1 MKPCNELEI
10 VGIKSMGRS
19 KDYYAGYDAAVKND
33 ITVFNKIKVEIKQL
47 AENPNFGD
55 LSLGV
60 SCGAMKAI
68 EIIDKYKVESE
79 DFNYEN

>member
-10 VGIKSMGRS
+10 IGIKSMGRS
-19 KDYYAGYDAAVKND
+19 KDYCAGYDAAEKNYIRILD
-33 ITVFNKIKVEIKQL
+33 KIRDEIKKL

-60 SCGAMKAI
+60 SCGAMKVI

-79 DFNYEN
+79 EFNYEN